1 MEMRKMQVVRWKQRF
16 NNYLSAYKLL
26 GEAITLKQPSELE
39 TEGLI
44 QRFEY
49 TFELGWKTL
58 KDYLEDQGFAEI
70 IGSKDAIRIAYSNSI
85 ISNGEVWM
93 EMIIDRNLTSHLYD
107 SAVVKQIAGNVISK
121 YYPAF
126 TELYEFLKEKP

>member
-1 MEMRKMQVVRWKQRF
+1 MPDVRWKQRF
-16 NNYLSAYKLL
+16 SNYINAYKLL
-26 GEAITLKQPSELE
+26 GEAVKMKQPSELE

-58 KDYLEDQGFAEI
+58 KDYLEEKGFAEI
-70 IGSKDAIRIAYSNSI
+70 VGSKDAIRLAYTNGI
-85 ISNGEVWM
+85 ISHGEVWM
-93 EMIIDRNLTSHLYD
+93 EMINDRNLTSHLYD
-107 SAVVKQIAGNVISK
+107 SNVVKQIAGNVVNK

-126 TELYEFLKEKP
+126 TELYEFLKDKL

>member
-1 MEMRKMQVVRWKQRF
+1 MLDVRWKQRF
-16 NNYLSAYKLL
+16 SNFSNAFSLL
-26 GEAITLKQPSELE
+26 GEAVSMKRPTELE
-39 TEGLI
+39 KEGLI

-58 KDYLEDQGFAEI
+58 KDYLEEKGFAEI
-70 IGSKDAIRIAYSNSI
+70 VGSKDAIRLAFANGI

-93 EMIIDRNLTSHLYD
+93 EMITDRNLTSHLYD
-107 SAVVKQIAGNVISK
+107 SAVVAQIVNNVLNK

-126 TELYEFLKEKP
+126 LELNAYLKDKQ